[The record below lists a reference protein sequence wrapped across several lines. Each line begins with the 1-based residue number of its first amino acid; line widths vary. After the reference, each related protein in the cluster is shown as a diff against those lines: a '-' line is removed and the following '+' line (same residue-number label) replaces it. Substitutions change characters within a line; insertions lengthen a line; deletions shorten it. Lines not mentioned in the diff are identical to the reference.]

1 MRRLLRTVAFRGT
14 AGIAA
19 AARHAA
25 PPARHVPA
33 AGLGAP
39 PDDAPIP
46 ARCGGFVRSHE
57 VRLSLC
63 CTGGTPRI
71 PDAERRL
78 RYVDL
83 RIGPDRRTNGSS
95 RGVAGALPSSSGP
108 GARAGSSCRSGMEGR
123 PAPWGSRRG
132 LRNVA
137 VPRSDPDR
145 RHRHGRRRF
154 DLHCGEVRRL
164 VQQGRQAAGV
174 SGHRQPERAVD
185 GIAGVSFFRRA
196 RIFLVPIA
204 LSHAMAWLSLAAT
217 ADRVDLAAGPW
228 VWSGA
233 ARGVLEVVSG

>member
-33 AGLGAP
+33 ADLGAP

-46 ARCGGFVRSHE
+46 ARCGRFVRSHE

-83 RIGPDRRTNGSS
+83 RIGPDRRTNDSS
-95 RGVAGALPSSSGP
+95 RGVAGVLPSSSGP
-108 GARAGSSCRSGMEGR
+108 GARAGSFCRSGVEGSA
-123 PAPWGSRRG
+123 APWRSRRG

-137 VPRSDPDR
+137 VPRSDPDQQN
-145 RHRHGRRRF
+145 RHRWRRYDVHSRGGSAAGATGPAGGGRHGPF
-154 DLHCGEVRRL
+154 LPV
-164 VQQGRQAAGV
+164 VAGV

-185 GIAGVSFFRRA
+185 GIAGV
-196 RIFLVPIA
+196 V
-204 LSHAMAWLSLAAT
+204 LSEGENLPGSDCPESCHAMA
-217 ADRVDLAAGPW
+217 
-228 VWSGA
+228 
-233 ARGVLEVVSG
+233 VVGCDSR